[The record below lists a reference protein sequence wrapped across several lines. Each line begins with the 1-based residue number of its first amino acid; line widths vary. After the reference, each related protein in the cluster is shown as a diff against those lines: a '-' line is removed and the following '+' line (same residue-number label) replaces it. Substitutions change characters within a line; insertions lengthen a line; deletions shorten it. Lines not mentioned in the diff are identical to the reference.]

1 MWGHTAWRGSQQ
13 SPRSTKGSQVPTPR
27 GGHIGDAEKT
37 SQDLARRQT
46 WVGREGG
53 GRGRHQQLAGPLP
66 GGSWSVPRCLC
77 SFPRPPPLKFSPDY
91 PCTQVKIQYI
101 TRAHRP
107 GLPGPRQ
114 PRPCLPSSVPSCGQ
128 TSLVSQLPLPLAL
141 CASLCVKILPP
152 PAHLTLGAREEHRPE
167 DLSICHW
174 SPQSPL
180 SLPAPLGAPYSSLMP
195 VSSPRLW
202 DR

>member
-1 MWGHTAWRGSQQ
+1 M
-13 SPRSTKGSQVPTPR
+13 
-27 GGHIGDAEKT
+27 
-37 SQDLARRQT
+37 
-46 WVGREGG
+46 GREGG

-66 GGSWSVPRCLC
+66 GGSWSVLRCRC
-77 SFPRPPPLKFSPDY
+77 SFPRLPALKFSPDY

-141 CASLCVKILPP
+141 CASLCVKILPL

-174 SPQSPL
+174 SPQSPEPPCSSRSALFVADACLLPQALGPLRAGLPCRALPPPRVQEPQASTWPSRGLVPAQTL
-180 SLPAPLGAPYSSLMP
+180 SPLLSA
-195 VSSPRLW
+195 SPGV
-202 DR
+202 